1 MFFASHP
8 SVYTLPGT
16 WEPQPDVVFD
26 PTYLLASAAVVFA
39 TAAIISVISIKQKR
53 KRAQLTYYFIMK
65 EFDYDLDYKSL
76 DFSNAKTRKLYRIGR
91 GEQGVLLVRPYT
103 NDICAHW
110 RFKTPDEAVRSSNKI
125 FAMYL
130 DYRDGKD
137 FIGMDMC
144 RKFLEMGFTRARRY
158 ANHNSGRKYKKGT
171 KEILPQEEDHMTSKY
186 AESARIFKKVR
197 DIVAKS
203 ETYVTM
209 RKSWRLEE

>member
-1 MFFASHP
+1 
-8 SVYTLPGT
+8 
-16 WEPQPDVVFD
+16 
-26 PTYLLASAAVVFA
+26 
-39 TAAIISVISIKQKR
+39 
-53 KRAQLTYYFIMK
+53 MK
-65 EFDYDLDYKSL
+65 EFDYDLNYKEL
-76 DFSNAKTRKLYRIGR
+76 NFTDEETRQLYRIGR

-110 RFKTPDEAVRSSNKI
+110 RFKTPDEAVKSANKI
-125 FAMYL
+125 LDMFL
-130 DYRDGKD
+130 DYWLEED

-171 KEILPQEEDHMTSKY
+171 KEVLPQEPDHMTSKF

-203 ETYVTM
+203 PVYVMM
-209 RKSWRLEE
+209 RKQWRASE

>member
-1 MFFASHP
+1 
-8 SVYTLPGT
+8 
-16 WEPQPDVVFD
+16 
-26 PTYLLASAAVVFA
+26 
-39 TAAIISVISIKQKR
+39 
-53 KRAQLTYYFIMK
+53 MK
-65 EFDYDLDYKSL
+65 EFDYDLNYKEL
-76 DFSNAKTRKLYRIGR
+76 DFSDAETRKLYRIGR

-110 RFKTPDEAVRSSNKI
+110 RFKTPDEAVKSSNKI